1 MRRFMSFMGGFLC
14 AGLIFGGGA
23 VLANTDIL
31 AQLTS
36 QIFYWNNSKIELD
49 AYNIGGYN
57 YVRLRDAAEIF
68 GVNVEYD
75 EKTDSVYLGERPPA
89 IVQPPAE
96 KGKSDGKAHARE
108 DFSQKANPDI
118 FDTAYTRD
126 AYNAI
131 RQSIVDADVITAGT
145 NENGYNPNY
154 EYANFIDQTQT
165 LQTTGDTVKVMNSV
179 IGGFNGYYL
188 FSIGNAANI
197 SNIYEYPGYS
207 FCQVYENS
215 KLIPAK
221 TATDTFVQEMKDLTD
236 TEKVRRIADYVCDRI
251 VYRDE
256 NVGGLNEIF
265 TSKAP
270 VNGICGSYANAFQY
284 LCLRS
289 DIPCLTIKD
298 STHAW
303 NEVYVEGKWQTAD
316 MGYYDVG
323 RPQAAL
329 FIQNF
334 QRTDENPKKTKFA
347 KELLVPT
354 STK

>member
-75 EKTDSVYLGERPPA
+75 EKTDSVYLGEQPQTG
-89 IVQPPAE
+89 VQPPTE

-131 RQSIVDADVITAGT
+131 RQSIVDADIITAGT

-154 EYANFIDQTQT
+154 EYANFIDRTQT
-165 LQTTGDTVKVMNSV
+165 MQTTGDTVKAMNSV

-197 SNIYEYPGYS
+197 SNLYEYPGYA
-207 FCQVYENS
+207 FCQISLNP
-215 KLIPAK
+215 KLEPAK
-221 TATDTFVQEMKDLTD
+221 PATDTFVEEISGLTD
-236 TEKVRRIADYVCDRI
+236 AEKVKRIADYVCDRI

-256 NVGGLNEIF
+256 NAGGILEVF
-265 TSKAP
+265 TSSSE
-270 VNGICGSYANAFQY
+270 VNGTCATYAAAFRY
-284 LCLRS
+284 LCLRADLPCITVS
-289 DIPCLTIKD
+289 DYN
-298 STHAW
+298 HAW
-303 NEVYVEGKWQTAD
+303 NEVYAEGKWQTAD

-329 FIQNF
+329 FIENF

-347 KELLVPT
+347 KELLVPM